1 MRLIS
6 KRLAGI
12 LALLCSITA
21 ASAHPVFTPTL
32 PVHHAVLLAKHPFL
46 GFPTNTSH
54 ALQSQLLASQLH
66 LGLGGSQS
74 TRSLLSELKSITSAS
89 FSQGQASSIITQA
102 SIKFGSLNGE
112 EFLAPF
118 GSSTYSNSGPHYM
131 AIGSNPLASITG
143 TGNTA
148 GTPNFPAFNI
158 LNLTQTNGSISTLT
172 TSKILAF
179 KGVTPDNSGASR
191 AFKNLFK
198 SAAEGGYKAG
208 SSSVALPAGITG
220 GQFSGTIYLSNNLL
234 PGAPFGLFGEKFI
247 YAFGNNP
254 LNSPSH
260 VGFTL
265 ANPAN
270 YILFS
275 NGVTKNIS
283 SAGLFVQYYT
293 SGVGSSNFVPH
304 YFAIGNNPFNLS
316 PVGSF
321 VPSSLLS
328 YINF

>member
-1 MRLIS
+1 MRLVS

-12 LALLCSITA
+12 LAFLCSTAA
-21 ASAHPVFTPTL
+21 ASAHPVFSPTL

-46 GFPTNTSH
+46 GFPTSH

-74 TRSLLSELKSITSAS
+74 TRNLISQLKTITSTS

-102 SIKFGSLNGE
+102 TINYGSLNGE

-118 GSSTYSNSGPHYM
+118 GTNAYFNSGPHYM
-131 AIGSNPLASITG
+131 AIGSNPLASMTG

-158 LNLTQTNGSISTLT
+158 LNLTKTNGSISTLT

-208 SSSVALPAGITG
+208 SNSVVLPAGITG
-220 GQFSGTIYLSNNLL
+220 GQFSGTIYLSGNLL
-234 PGAPFGLFGEKFI
+234 PGSTFSLFGDKFI

-254 LNSPSH
+254 LNSPTQP
-260 VGFTL
+260 GFTL

-275 NGVTKNIS
+275 NGVTRNIS
-283 SAGLFVQYYT
+283 SAGIFAQYYT

-304 YFAIGNNPFNLS
+304 YFAIGSNPYNLLR
-316 PVGSF
+316 PGSF

-328 YINF
+328 FIDF